1 MKKIIFLLIL
11 IFVFH
16 SAFLYSQEYHTPEQ
30 ILLLLTNSNVTY
42 SIELADSDDLEK
54 SEVEPKLVQ
63 HGLYLVK
70 DQEGHLLLNNYNN
83 DYALDQ
89 DISEDLQKAEK
100 YFFKGYYDDAREMY
114 KEILDEMPHNSQM
127 MTFIGQSYGI
137 EKEYDKAEKWYKKA
151 ISANYLDYMAH
162 WFLADIYYIEEKY
175 EKASDEILI
184 AHVLNKNNPRIIDKM
199 NVILK
204 SNNLE
209 YKDWKFEPECSIS
222 EESEGK
228 ISLKLDKNEPEWM
241 MYMLCKALWAYEPG
255 YKESML
261 ENTREL
267 SRIVEEKEC
276 LTAMAMGHQN
286 KNGDEPSKIEAL
298 KVYMKSLENGNASEY
313 ILYEIIM
320 KENPLLP
327 YMIEQKK
334 INDIVKYLLQFRIE

>member
-1 MKKIIFLLIL
+1 
-11 IFVFH
+11 
-16 SAFLYSQEYHTPEQ
+16 LYSQEYHTPEQ
-30 ILLLLTNSNVTY
+30 ILLLLSKSNVTY
-42 SIELADSDDLEK
+42 TIESVDSDDLEK
-54 SEVEPKLVQ
+54 TETESKLVQ
-63 HGLYLVK
+63 HGIYLFK
-70 DQEGHLLLNNYNN
+70 DKDGHILLNNYDN
-83 DYALDQ
+83 DYASDQ
-89 DISEDLQKAEK
+89 DLLEDLQKAEK
-100 YFFKGYYDDAREMY
+100 YFFKGYYEDARGLY
-114 KEILDEMPHNSQM
+114 KEILEKMPQNSQM

-151 ISANYLDYMAH
+151 IGTNYLDYMAH
-162 WFLADIYYIEEKY
+162 WFLADIYYIKEKY
-175 EKASDEILI
+175 KKASDEILI
-184 AHVLNKNNPRIIDKM
+184 AHVLNRNNPRIIDKM

-204 SNNLE
+204 SNNLK
-209 YKDWKFEPECSIS
+209 YQDWKFDPGCSIS

-228 ISLKLDKNEPEWM
+228 ISLKYDKNEEPEWM

-276 LTAMAMGHQN
+276 LTAMAMGHKN
-286 KNGDEPSKIEAL
+286 KNEDEPSKIEAL
-298 KVYMKSLENGNASEY
+298 KVFMKSLENGNASEY